1 MKNLFIFFVVLI
13 VISLLFAEVNN
24 PDKPLKGE
32 WDVNPQKIWEVNRV
46 GDKPFERPSE
56 LRVSPDEMLC
66 LHDFDHRVSYV
77 FNHSGEF
84 INSFAKQGEAPG
96 EVDRYLNCFIAG
108 DKAVIGTPGKL
119 HFYTREGTFIKSYE
133 NNLFERFPLL
143 FVSEDEFLYSP
154 RVGSNFAEDKEK
166 IVRRNLKTGE
176 EVGFAEF
183 SISKGEKSTQGGMSL
198 VILGLTPQIKVG
210 FDPDL
215 KRFYYGRS
223 DDYSIHVA
231 ELTGKRLFTFTLDR
245 ERRAVT
251 EKDKWRHFE
260 QTRLPKERVEK
271 ILPSLPN
278 FLTYFMRIQVFE
290 GLIFIFS
297 TESLDRQQEKL
308 AIDVFSPKGKYLY
321 RSYLKFGDGSPS
333 YTHVEK
339 VVMRNTHVY
348 AILESKEGSPSL
360 VKYKIDLP
368 PFKN

>member
-1 MKNLFIFFVVLI
+1 MKTHFIFFVALI
-13 VISLLFAEVNN
+13 VISLLFAEVKN

-32 WDVNPQKIWEVNRV
+32 WNFNPQKLWEVDRV
-46 GDKPFERPSE
+46 GDKLFGRPSE
-56 LRVSPDEMLC
+56 TRISQDEMLYF
-66 LHDFDHRVSYV
+66 HDFDHKVSYI
-77 FNHSGEF
+77 FNHGGEF
-84 INSFAKQGEAPG
+84 INSFAKQGEASG

-108 DKAVIGTPGKL
+108 DKVVIGTPNKL
-119 HFYTREGTFIKSYE
+119 HFYTREGAFIESYE

-154 RVGSNFAEDKEK
+154 RAVSNFAEDKEK
-166 IVRRNLKTGE
+166 IVRKNLETGE
-176 EVGFAEF
+176 EVGFDEF
-183 SISKGEKSTQGGMSL
+183 LMTKGEKNPQEGISL

-210 FDPDL
+210 FDPDS
-215 KRFYYGRS
+215 KRIYYGRS

-231 ELTGKRLFTFTLDR
+231 ELTGKRLFTFGLDR
-245 ERRAVT
+245 ERKAVT

-260 QTRLPKERVEK
+260 QTRLPKERIEK

-278 FLTYFMRIQVFE
+278 FLTYYMRIQVIK

-297 TESLDRQQEKL
+297 TESLDRRQEKL
-308 AIDVFSPKGKYLY
+308 AVDIFSPEGKYLY

-339 VVMRNTHVY
+339 VVIKNTHLY
-348 AILESKEGSPSL
+348 AVLENEEGRSSL

-368 PFKN
+368 PFKH